1 MLDFQEKFLI
11 FFFLHISIVMCEV
24 ESTNYPSSV
33 LGVGI
38 VPLWLRNLI
47 TSPGSLIITSITP
60 LLKTKEPLQRLNR
73 ELDMNIFGKLKM
85 YASKW
90 SETECRNFTPEEI
103 AAVQSATVVA
113 SQYGNSVCFFMVEG
127 GQCYIPLDRDSSLG
141 VGEPVDLQVAKLK
154 TLSKP
159 GEDDIMRVSI

>member
-1 MLDFQEKFLI
+1 
-11 FFFLHISIVMCEV
+11 
-24 ESTNYPSSV
+24 
-33 LGVGI
+33 
-38 VPLWLRNLI
+38 
-47 TSPGSLIITSITP
+47 
-60 LLKTKEPLQRLNR
+60 
-73 ELDMNIFGKLKM
+73 MNIFGKLKM

-90 SETECRNFTPEEI
+90 QETDCRNFTNEEI

>member
-1 MLDFQEKFLI
+1 
-11 FFFLHISIVMCEV
+11 MCEV
-24 ESTNYPSSV
+24 ENTNYPSPV

-73 ELDMNIFGKLKM
+73 ELDMNVFLRLKP
-85 YASKW
+85 YATKW
-90 SETECRNFTPEEI
+90 KETNCRPFTAEEI

-113 SQYGNSVCFFMVEG
+113 SQYGNSVCFFMVGG
-127 GQCYIPLDRDSSLG
+127 GQCYIPLDRDSTLG
-141 VGEPVDLQVAKLK
+141 VGESVDLKVAKLK
-154 TLSKP
+154 ILSKQ

>member
-1 MLDFQEKFLI
+1 
-11 FFFLHISIVMCEV
+11 MCEV
-24 ESTNYPSSV
+24 ESPNYPSSV

-73 ELDMNIFGKLKM
+73 ELNMNIFLKVKM
-85 YASKW
+85 YATKW
-90 SETECRNFTPEEI
+90 QETECRNFTNEEI
-103 AAVQSATVVA
+103 NAVEHAEVVA
-113 SQYGNSVCFFMVEG
+113 SQYGNSVCFFMVGG
-127 GQCYIPLDRDSSLG
+127 GQCYIPLDRDSTLG
-141 VGEPVDLQVAKLK
+141 VGESVDLHAAKLK
-154 TLSKP
+154 TLSKS

>member
-11 FFFLHISIVMCEV
+11 FFLHISIVMCEV

-103 AAVQSATVVA
+103 AAVERAEIVA
-113 SQYGNSVCFFMVEG
+113 SQYGNSVCFFMVGG
-127 GQCYIPLDRDSSLG
+127 GQCYIPLDRDSTLG
-141 VGEPVDLQVAKLK
+141 VGESVDLQAAKLK
-154 TLSKP
+154 TLSKQ